1 VRKRSDSADRAADLM
16 RRGSILARMN
26 TRYGTKWFIVPG
38 GEVSEKVASELL
50 NRPDVQPN
58 NDGLFPGL
66 SQTFR
71 LGASHA

>member
-1 VRKRSDSADRAADLM
+1 
-16 RRGSILARMN
+16 MN
-26 TRYGTKWFIVPG
+26 TCHGAKWFIVPG
-38 GEVSEKVASELL
+38 GEVSEKVANELL

-71 LGASHA
+71 LGAK